1 MDWMKYSRPGRHPTA
16 SLTSRLQ
23 LRAHV
28 TRSRDSAPASR
39 PPGARSHLLNLRRRW
54 RFRLP
59 RGKCQCPLSH
69 LSRGVLFAA
78 TARRV
83 DGREDPVSATLTFW
97 IRFRA
102 ILPLLVPH
110 RPCGAA

>member
-1 MDWMKYSRPGRHPTA
+1 RGTQPPPKSAPTA
-16 SLTSRLQ
+16 AEL
-23 LRAHV
+23 A
-28 TRSRDSAPASR
+28 
-39 PPGARSHLLNLRRRW
+39 
-54 RFRLP
+54 
-59 RGKCQCPLSH
+59 RGKCQCALPH

-102 ILPLLVPH
+102 MFPLLVPH
-110 RPCGAA
+110 RPCGAD